1 MNVEISFFGIELPSV
16 RLVKRFE
23 IFSCN
28 RACYLTRLCQPVICV
43 FNFCIYF
50 IFVYLSVCVSDVCL
64 SIMLF
69 FVFFVYLLPEIVNT
83 DEDNV
88 IETKWLK
95 VSYFE
100 RDLHRSQSCRR

>member
-1 MNVEISFFGIELPSV
+1 M
-16 RLVKRFE
+16 
-23 IFSCN
+23 
-28 RACYLTRLCQPVICV
+28 
-43 FNFCIYF
+43 
-50 IFVYLSVCVSDVCL
+50 SDVCL

-100 RDLHRSQSCRR
+100 RDLHRSQSFRR